1 MEHDPSR
8 EDWSELFGQKFEPGE
23 LTDARDM
30 RDIVMSY
37 GCPDD
42 MLESFVRE
50 DGLKTGQRLFLAM
63 NMPPD
68 QLGVI
73 CLREDDDRIMKVA
86 KARCGDLNREADG
99 RSMIVMPGE
108 EAPEAVAVAEQPRKR
123 PSIIIP

>member
-50 DGLKTGQRLFLAM
+50 DGLKTGQR
-63 NMPPD
+63 
-68 QLGVI
+68 
-73 CLREDDDRIMKVA
+73 EDDDRIMKVA